1 MNKIQDFIGLTS
13 YNQAYNYYVEYSDD
27 ERNELINEYNKFNYP
42 IPNSIKNK
50 VPIDIDINDIEYKE
64 LVDKYKSINQND
76 LLNNNEPKK
85 SFYKILLNKLNLQKI
100 ILNTDEDI
108 INFILTNTSININ
121 IKVTNNNLN
130 FKDRSDLFE
139 KDTYINNI
147 SIIFNNLDKINNL
160 DFSNCKLNTQI
171 IIKLFENKII
181 NNIAIINFS
190 DNPTFG
196 GYEYIFNSIIKP
208 NIDSII
214 ELNFSNCNLSNI
226 KNLFDIKLTKL
237 IRLNMSF
244 NNFTENDYNYINNNI
259 NINNIEALNFS
270 DCNINNNK
278 LIKLFYNLNL
288 KNLQYCNLNNNTL
301 IKDNDNNNY
310 TGMKVLVKSLLE
322 NTTLEYMYL
331 IGSFNTDQEKEN
343 LFRLFKCAK
352 IYPKKELFLEPDN
365 NIKNKVL
372 LGKYNTNCD
381 NFERFQNSNNNINI
395 IILYIFFSIILF
407 YFIYRI
413 NKN

>member
-1 MNKIQDFIGLTS
+1 MVLTP
-13 YNQAYNYYVEYSDD
+13 YNQAYKYYIEYDD
-27 ERNELINEYNKFNYP
+27 NQRNELINEYNKFNNV

-50 VPIDIDINDIEYKE
+50 IPSDIDINDVEYKE
-64 LVDKYKSINQND
+64 LVEKYKTFNQND
-76 LLNNNEPKK
+76 LLNTDEPKK
-85 SFYKILLNKLNLQKI
+85 SFYRILLNKLNLQKV
-100 ILNTDEDI
+100 ILNNDDDI
-108 INFILTNTSININ
+108 INFILTNINTNIN
-121 IKVTNNNLN
+121 IEVNNNNLN

-139 KDTYINNI
+139 KDNYINNI
-147 SIIFNNLDKINNL
+147 LIIFNNLNKNINL

-171 IIKLFENKII
+171 IRKLFENKII

-208 NIDSII
+208 NIDSIMEI
-214 ELNFSNCNLSNI
+214 NFSNCNLSNI
-226 KNLFDIKLTKL
+226 KHLFDIKLNKL
-237 IRLNMSF
+237 IKLNMSF
-244 NNFTENDYNYINNNI
+244 NNFTEDDYNYINSNI

-288 KNLQYCNLNNNTL
+288 TNLQYCNLNNNNL
-301 IKDNDNNNY
+301 INDNDNYNY

-322 NTTLEYMYL
+322 NNALQYMYL
-331 IGSFNTDQEKEN
+331 IGSFNTDREKEN
-343 LFRLFKCAK
+343 LLILFKCAK

-372 LGKYNTNCD
+372 LGKYKKNCD
-381 NFERFQNSNNNINI
+381 DFERFQNSNNNNINI
-395 IILYIFFSIILF
+395 IILYIFFLIILF
-407 YFIYRI
+407 YFIYYI
-413 NKN
+413 NRH